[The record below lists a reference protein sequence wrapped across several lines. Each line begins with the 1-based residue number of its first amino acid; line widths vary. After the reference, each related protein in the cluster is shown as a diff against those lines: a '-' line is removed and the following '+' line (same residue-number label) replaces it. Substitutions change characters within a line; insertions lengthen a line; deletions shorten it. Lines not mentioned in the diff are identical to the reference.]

1 MTFVT
6 GSGISI
12 DACIF
17 VCACVCTWHAC
28 MQACVCEREEG
39 EGEPVTIETFEILD
53 LTLLPGKI

>member
-1 MTFVT
+1 
-6 GSGISI
+6 
-12 DACIF
+12 
-17 VCACVCTWHAC
+17 